1 MKTRNII
8 LGMLL
13 FAFSA
18 CTPENKSVT
27 EPLTPEETEEIDKKY
42 PGFSYNY
49 ETYIYPKVNKLS
61 KSSSFYL
68 KLKKLT
74 YADFMDFIQKQL
86 QLHES
91 KWEKQAEEKAI
102 QEWNKKFDI
111 EKLTHRLDAMTDSII
126 TSWENY
132 YKENNLNTYL
142 SIELLEMNK
151 TIVNDSYTGMSSLNA
166 TVHLKVTPLKGRI
179 DKLSVGSLSSGPMK
193 FHLIN

>member
-132 YKENNLNTYL
+132 YKENNLNTYPL
-142 SIELLEMNK
+142 AEL
-151 TIVNDSYTGMSSLNA
+151 I
-166 TVHLKVTPLKGRI
+166 
-179 DKLSVGSLSSGPMK
+179 
-193 FHLIN
+193 

>member
-1 MKTRNII
+1 
-8 LGMLL
+8 MLL

-74 YADFMDFIQKQL
+74 YADFMDFIQNSYNCMNRNGKNRL
-86 QLHES
+86 RR
-91 KWEKQAEEKAI
+91 
-102 QEWNKKFDI
+102 
-111 EKLTHRLDAMTDSII
+111 KL
-126 TSWENY
+126 
-132 YKENNLNTYL
+132 YKNG
-142 SIELLEMNK
+142 IK
-151 TIVNDSYTGMSSLNA
+151 SS
-166 TVHLKVTPLKGRI
+166 T
-179 DKLSVGSLSSGPMK
+179 
-193 FHLIN
+193 

>member
-1 MKTRNII
+1 
-8 LGMLL
+8 MLL

-91 KWEKQAEEKAI
+91 KWE
-102 QEWNKKFDI
+102 NRLRR
-111 EKLTHRLDAMTDSII
+111 KL
-126 TSWENY
+126 
-132 YKENNLNTYL
+132 YKNG
-142 SIELLEMNK
+142 IK
-151 TIVNDSYTGMSSLNA
+151 SS
-166 TVHLKVTPLKGRI
+166 T
-179 DKLSVGSLSSGPMK
+179 
-193 FHLIN
+193 